1 MRKVAVSVVAFALA
15 IVVTGCATI
24 PLESDLEKPVSMTD
38 MKGTPAQT
46 FASKSKAIWLFWG
59 LIPLSVPTVDG
70 VVGPAVADHAG
81 VQNLMITTEADG
93 LDVIAW
99 ILTNGILSM
108 RTVTIE
114 GQAYD

>member
-1 MRKVAVSVVAFALA
+1 MRKAVISVVALALV

-24 PLESDLEKPVSMTD
+24 PLESSLEKPVSMTD
-38 MKGTPAQT
+38 MRGTPAQT
-46 FASKSKAIWLFWG
+46 FESKSKAIWLFWG
-59 LIPLSVPTVDG
+59 LVPLSVPTVDEA
-70 VVGPAVADHAG
+70 VAPAVADHAG

-93 LDVIAW
+93 LDVFAW
-99 ILTNGILSM
+99 ILTNGILMM